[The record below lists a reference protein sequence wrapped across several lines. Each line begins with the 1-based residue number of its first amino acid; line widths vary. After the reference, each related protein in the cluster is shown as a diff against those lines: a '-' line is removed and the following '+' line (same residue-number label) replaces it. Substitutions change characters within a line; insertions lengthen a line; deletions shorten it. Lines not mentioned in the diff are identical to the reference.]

1 VTRTHHREVPSIESR
16 EPGLPETLHDRE
28 DCGINEPDPEIA
40 VLRAELEDP
49 FVVIADDLLYE

>member
-1 VTRTHHREVPSIESR
+1 VPSIESR